1 MAARGPI
8 LLFIGRESNGDAT
21 WRQVRHLCLPARAL
35 RASDAYR
42 GMALL
47 LKHTGFRVVIVAV
60 DQLTDSEMSFFS
72 AARRHRPDLS
82 LLAIGEGNELSNPR
96 LAQATWQGAQEIV
109 TAEQLDSKLTE
120 LIGSESAAAES
131 SGPQSLAPRGKVD
144 RDVSAFLKSRSVAE
158 SKRKAPASKP
168 SKNLPLPQSQDIV
181 TPQELRVLLGEDP
194 GPSDMP
200 KESKK

>member
-21 WRQVRHLCLPARAL
+21 WRQVRHLCQPPRAL

-47 LKHTGFRVVIVAV
+47 LKHTEFRVVVVAV

-72 AARRHRPDLS
+72 AARRHRPDLC
-82 LLAIGEGNELSNPR
+82 LLATGAGNELSNPR

-109 TAEQLDSKLTE
+109 TAEQLDGKLTE
-120 LIGSESAAAES
+120 LIESEPAAAAS
-131 SGPQSLAPRGKVD
+131 TAPCGKVD
-144 RDVSAFLKSRSVAE
+144 RDVRDFLQSRTVTE
-158 SKRKAPASKP
+158 SKRKAPAVEP
-168 SKNLPLPQSQDIV
+168 SKKLPKRQTQDIV
-181 TPQELRVLLGEDP
+181 TPQELRVLLGKEP
-194 GPSDMP
+194 GQSDLP
-200 KESKK
+200 EESKQ

>member
-21 WRQVRHLCLPARAL
+21 WRQVRHLSQPGQAL

-47 LKHTGFRVVIVAV
+47 LKYTGFRVAVVAV

-72 AARRHRPDLS
+72 AARRHRPDLC
-82 LLAIGEGNELSNPR
+82 LWAIGEGNELSNPR

-109 TAEQLDSKLTE
+109 TVEQLDSKLTE
-120 LIGSESAAAES
+120 LIGSEPTA
-131 SGPQSLAPRGKVD
+131 LRDKVD
-144 RDVSAFLKSRSVAE
+144 RDVSDFLQSRTIAE
-158 SKRKAPASKP
+158 SKRKAPAAEP
-168 SKNLPLPQSQDIV
+168 SENLPQRYSQDIV
-181 TPQELRVLLGEDP
+181 TPEELRVLLGEEP
-194 GPSDMP
+194 GQSDLP
-200 KESKK
+200 EESKQ